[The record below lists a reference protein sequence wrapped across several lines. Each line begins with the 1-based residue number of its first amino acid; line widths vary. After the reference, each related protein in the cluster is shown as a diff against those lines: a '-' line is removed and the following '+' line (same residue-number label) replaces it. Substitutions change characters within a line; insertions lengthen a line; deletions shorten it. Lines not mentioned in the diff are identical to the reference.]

1 MRGQG
6 GRFKVIVS
14 YVDDA
19 SLVAKHQVPE
29 EAGLGQIS
37 QVDHVVHALHQ
48 RRVHDREGG
57 LQLRGQTVL
66 LEEDQTAF
74 L

>member
-1 MRGQG
+1 MHGQG
-6 GRFKVIVS
+6 GRSKVFVS

-19 SLVAKHQVPE
+19 SIVSKHQVPE
-29 EAGLGQIS
+29 EAGLRQIS

-48 RRVHDREGG
+48 RRVHDPEGG
-57 LQLRGQTVL
+57 LQLRGQTML
-66 LEEDQTAF
+66 LEGGQTVF